1 MSAAM
6 PFELPTEQDEL
17 AELSQFGID
26 LSPNQPP
33 EQIDATA
40 SDLLRLIARERAE
53 AERYHA
59 AKLAEIQKITARYER
74 LTSPHEIRA
83 ARYEAW
89 VCELALSANFGPKKK
104 SRDVGHGTYGV
115 RRVPARLSILD
126 PAELLAWAKTSAP
139 DLVQEVVS
147 EKVPHKALEARF
159 KETGELPPGVDYT
172 PETEKAYA
180 KPHIEGPHEA
190 AFRNQSETR

>member
-1 MSAAM
+1 MSAAPM
-6 PFELPTEQDEL
+6 FVLPTEEEEYQS
-17 AELSQFGID
+17 LSQFGVD
-26 LSPNQPP
+26 LSAGQPAA
-33 EQIDATA
+33 QIDATA
-40 SDLLRLIARERAE
+40 SDLMRLIARERAE
-53 AERYHA
+53 ADRYHA

-89 VCELALSANFGPKKK
+89 VCELALSADFGKKK

-126 PAELLAWAKTSAP
+126 HAELLAWAKTTAP
-139 DLVQEVVS
+139 DLVQEVIS

-172 PETEKAYA
+172 PEIEKAFA
-180 KPHIEGPHEA
+180 KPNTEGSHDV